1 MTGNS
6 QGRVLTGKQDV
17 VHVAASVHSGFV
29 YAGLAYLAFV
39 IYGSLVPLDFHHRSW
54 DSAWQAFMAIPYLDL
69 GISSRADWVANILL
83 FIPLTFI
90 WLGVLWHHSSLVL
103 KLLASFVILMLAV
116 ALDISIEFTQLFF
129 PPRTVSLNDIYAETL
144 GACMGITLW
153 WVYGEKLSAWLDRWA
168 SVKGNTG
175 MAERLLQLYL
185 FGLFTYNL
193 LPLDLTLSPVEIFH
207 KWREGRVILIPFSY
221 AFDDLQQA
229 LYGLISDVAS
239 WMPVAFLWR
248 LSSKR
253 SASFIWLYVVGA
265 AVLLEFLQLF
275 VYTRISNVTQIF
287 TAGMGAALG
296 LLLANLVY
304 KNKFEMVATG
314 SGKDGRATRLLAWLA
329 ATLFWV
335 GVIVTVFWYPFDF
348 HYSRELVAQHLP
360 DMLKVPFVTYYYG
373 TEYRAITEVL
383 HKTGF
388 FFPLGVLLGYGV
400 SHIRDYFWRPIA
412 GSFAVLTLG
421 LTAFGIELG
430 QVFLP
435 GKYAD
440 ITDCVLELSGGL
452 AGYWAVMKLTARMRQ
467 TQRDKTPRVRVNGS
481 DISAGQ
487 GVQPV
492 MQPPVDLDNHA

>member
-1 MTGNS
+1 M
-6 QGRVLTGKQDV
+6 TGKQDV
-17 VHVAASVHSGFV
+17 VHVPASVRSGFV

-39 IYGSLVPLDFHHRSW
+39 IYGSLVPLDFHQRSW
-54 DSAWQAFMAIPYLDL
+54 DSARQAFMAIPYLDL
-69 GISSRADWVANILL
+69 EIGSRADWVANILL

-90 WLGVLWHHSSLVL
+90 WLGVLWHRSSLVL
-103 KLLASFVILMLAV
+103 KLLASFAILILAV
-116 ALDISIEFTQLFF
+116 ALDVSIEFTQLFF

-144 GACMGITLW
+144 GACAGIALW
-153 WVYGEKLSAWLDRWA
+153 WVYGETISAWLDRWI
-168 SVKGNTG
+168 SSKGSTG
-175 MAERLLQLYL
+175 TVERWLQLYL
-185 FGLFTYNL
+185 FGLFAYNL

-221 AFDDLQQA
+221 AFANPQQA
-229 LYGLISDVAS
+229 VYGLISDVAS

-253 SASFIWLYVVGA
+253 TTFSIWLYIVGA

-287 TAGMGAALG
+287 TAGMGATLG

-304 KNKFEMVATG
+304 KNKFDLVASG
-314 SGKDGRATRLLAWLA
+314 SGNGSRTPRFLAWLA
-329 ATLFWV
+329 ATLCWL

-348 HYSRELVAQHLP
+348 HYSRELVAQRLP
-360 DMLKVPFVTYYYG
+360 GMLKVPFVSYYYG

-412 GSFAVLTLG
+412 GSFAVFTLG
-421 LTAFGIELG
+421 LTAFCIELG

-435 GKYAD
+435 VKYAD
-440 ITDCVLELSGGL
+440 ITDCVLELSGGS
-452 AGYWAVMKLTARMRQ
+452 AGYLAVTKLTARMRQ
-467 TQRDKTPRVRVNGS
+467 TRRNQIPRVRADAS
-481 DISAGQ
+481 DISAAH
-487 GVQPV
+487 GV
-492 MQPPVDLDNHA
+492 PPAIPTSVESDINHA